1 MVGAF
6 VPTTEDLKKKKG
18 KGKENWPRFISSL
31 FRFLF
36 SLAGASPWEMC
47 STVSAFTAHTWMTVT
62 GPLPSPRLA
71 SGVPDQEHLMELDV
85 TAGDP
90 ALTFSSE
97 LQFQCPLLLPVQF
110 L

>member
-1 MVGAF
+1 MVGAL
-6 VPTTEDLKKKKG
+6 VPTTEDLEKKKG
-18 KGKENWPRFISSL
+18 KGKENWPRFICSL

-36 SLAGASPWEMC
+36 SLAGVSPGEVC
-47 STVSAFTAHTWMTVT
+47 STVSSFTTHTWMMVT

-71 SGVPDQEHLMELDV
+71 SGVPDQEQLMESDV

-90 ALTFSSE
+90 ALAFPSE